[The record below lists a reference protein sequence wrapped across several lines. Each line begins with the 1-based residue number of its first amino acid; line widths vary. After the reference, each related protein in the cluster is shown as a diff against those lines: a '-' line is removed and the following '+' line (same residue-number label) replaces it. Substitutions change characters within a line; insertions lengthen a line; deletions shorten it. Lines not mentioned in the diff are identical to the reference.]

1 MLPSMTT
8 DAIRTDEDEWA
19 RGRFEPCANYE
30 GDTDAMCLACGWLAN
45 DHDHDADVVTLPRVA
60 APVMRRAS

>member
-8 DAIRTDEDEWA
+8 DDIGSDREVWA
-19 RGRFEPCANYE
+19 RGRFEPCASYE
-30 GDTDAMCLACGWLAN
+30 GHADGMCLACGWLAS

-60 APVMRRAS
+60 TPVMRRAS